1 MQHWALMT
9 LKEARY
15 IILQTVTD
23 DVVWEMSI
31 EVLGKFPLSSPLYD
45 KAAK

>member
-9 LKEARY
+9 LKEARH

-23 DVVWEMSI
+23 VVVWETSI
-31 EVLGKFPLSSPLYD
+31 EILGKFPLSQIYD